1 MAESPSGTWYWLRQG
16 QPLIMGTKVGQKHV
30 QKQIEAFVMF
40 DHHPEGM
47 EIDSRQRINYKQFD
61 LEYQIESRRD
71 KAKQADCLN

>member
-1 MAESPSGTWYWLRQG
+1 
-16 QPLIMGTKVGQKHV
+16 
-30 QKQIEAFVMF
+30 MF